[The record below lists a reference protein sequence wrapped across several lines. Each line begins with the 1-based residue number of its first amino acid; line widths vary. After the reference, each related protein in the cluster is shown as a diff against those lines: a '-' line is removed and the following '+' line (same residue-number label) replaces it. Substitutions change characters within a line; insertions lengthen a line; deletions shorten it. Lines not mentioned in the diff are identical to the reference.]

1 MRRLVRWT
9 IVALGIAA
17 LVRWLKS
24 RKAAVEIGAPSEQ
37 PVDPA
42 EALRRKLAEQRDA
55 AEPGE
60 AATEPETSV
69 AERRAEVHEQARA
82 ALDEMESSPES

>member
-9 IVALGIAA
+9 IVAFGIAA
-17 LVRWLKS
+17 LVRWLK
-24 RKAAVEIGAPSEQ
+24 RRRADVELGAPSAQ

-42 EALRRKLAEQRDA
+42 EALRRKLAEQREVE
-55 AEPGE
+55 EPGE
-60 AATEPETSV
+60 APEPEPSV

-82 ALDEMESSPES
+82 ALDEMQSSVES